1 MVVVT
6 EIPGL
11 ARFYRL
17 TASRAGGKAGDDGS
31 GFLAP
36 KKPGLFCRNT
46 FLVKR
51 AVDIAMFVIAGL
63 LVAWGIAAMV
73 GDEIESG
80 RAVQV
85 IFGLLLAAAGVLVG
99 LQAWHRV
106 RR

>member
-1 MVVVT
+1 M
-6 EIPGL
+6 
-11 ARFYRL
+11 
-17 TASRAGGKAGDDGS
+17 
-31 GFLAP
+31 FLM
-36 KKPGLFCRNT
+36 
-46 FLVKR
+46 KR
-51 AVDIAMFVIAGL
+51 AVDVAIFVIAGL

-73 GDEIESG
+73 GDEFESG